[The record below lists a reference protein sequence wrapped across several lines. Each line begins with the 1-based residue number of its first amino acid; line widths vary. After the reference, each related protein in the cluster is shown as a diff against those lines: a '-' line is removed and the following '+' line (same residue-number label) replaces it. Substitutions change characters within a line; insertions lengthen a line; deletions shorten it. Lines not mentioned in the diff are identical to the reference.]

1 VLKEMVPPAK
11 SLMEKFDGVPT
22 WKVAAIKIMLNA

>member
-1 VLKEMVPPAK
+1 VSKEMVQPAK
-11 SLMEKFDGVPT
+11 NLVDKFDGVPT

>member
-1 VLKEMVPPAK
+1 VSKEMVPPAK
-11 SLMEKFDGVPT
+11 NIVEKFYGVPT